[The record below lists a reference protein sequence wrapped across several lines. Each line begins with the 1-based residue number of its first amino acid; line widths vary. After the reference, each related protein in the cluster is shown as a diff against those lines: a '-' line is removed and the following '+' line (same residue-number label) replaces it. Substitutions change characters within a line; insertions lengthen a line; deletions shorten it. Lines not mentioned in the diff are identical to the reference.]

1 MYTSVQMFTSN
12 RKALWGKDLRRGG
25 RAAFALSPYG
35 VTTYSTPHQQISCQT
50 IDQKIILFGIKLY
63 LNIPILFSGQFKI
76 GLYNTDIEHRTKEK
90 KKMKKELVSK
100 WLVKGHKVVTAESKR
115 LSDMIDQ
122 RMKEMLAEQDR
133 RCGKK

>member
-1 MYTSVQMFTSN
+1 MGQGLTARRAGRVCSKS
-12 RKALWGKDLRRGG
+12 LWRNDLQHAPPANIVPNYCKR
-25 RAAFALSPYG
+25 
-35 VTTYSTPHQQISCQT
+35 
-50 IDQKIILFGIKLY
+50 IILFGIKLY
-63 LNIPILFSGQFKI
+63 LKICLLFSGQFKRS
-76 GLYNTDIEHRTKEK
+76 LYNVDIENRTKGK

-100 WLVKGHKVVTAESKR
+100 WLVKGHKVVTVESKR

>member
-1 MYTSVQMFTSN
+1 
-12 RKALWGKDLRRGG
+12 
-25 RAAFALSPYG
+25 
-35 VTTYSTPHQQISCQT
+35 
-50 IDQKIILFGIKLY
+50 
-63 LNIPILFSGQFKI
+63 
-76 GLYNTDIEHRTKEK
+76 
-90 KKMKKELVSK
+90 MKKELVSK